1 MTANEVCEWL
11 RIDRKAPW
19 ELEKSPKLILDRIG
33 RCLRYRE
40 HEVIEFLDCEREKQ
54 AVNFGRLSARPA
66 ETREGDGQL
75 SRPAS
80 KEFTS
85 GLSLGTS
92 KLGMGVS
99 ERDIA
104 AINPVSGRSIYAS
117 VYTTLT
123 EGHPVS
129 EINAESAGD
138 TE

>member
-1 MTANEVCEWL
+1 M
-11 RIDRKAPW
+11 
-19 ELEKSPKLILDRIG
+19 
-33 RCLRYRE
+33 
-40 HEVIEFLDCEREKQ
+40 IEFLDCEREKQ

-117 VYTTLT
+117 VYATLSA
-123 EGHPVS
+123 GNPVS
-129 EINAESAGD
+129 EINAEFAGD
-138 TE
+138 TEYLEDINFEPKNLADKNLADKYRAIGSAV